1 VRETPVRACI
11 ALGSNL
17 GDRRAHL
24 MKALEL
30 LANLPHTRVL
40 RVSSWY
46 ENPAV
51 DIEGGHDFL
60 NGVAEVETLLPPGD
74 LLKALQQIETLCGRI
89 RSGEGFQNRTL
100 DLDLLL
106 YGEEHILESGLI
118 VPHPRMWERDFV
130 RIPLEELGIT
140 SGKNPL

>member
-74 LLKALQQIETLCGRI
+74 LLNALQQIETLCGRI